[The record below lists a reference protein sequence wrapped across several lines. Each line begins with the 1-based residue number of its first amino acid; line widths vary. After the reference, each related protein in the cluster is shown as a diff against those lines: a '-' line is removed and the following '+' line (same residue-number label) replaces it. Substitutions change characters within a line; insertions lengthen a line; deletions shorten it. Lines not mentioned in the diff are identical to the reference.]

1 MKDKETTIVYD
12 GSFSGFLS
20 AVFKVFEQKIKVADI
35 KSNQNIQGGL
45 FSDIVRI
52 STNEIQARRVWYAVQ
67 KENNSAIKNIY
78 FAFLSEA
85 GGIELLLYKYIKM
98 IMSNNTDSSTYIS
111 EKDVLKINQLAG
123 LVSREKKRI
132 EVGVELQSIYPDLKL
147 AYIEPNFNVLP
158 LVSKF
163 VRSCY
168 KDSDWILFDLKRKY
182 GIYCHGNKLQIV
194 SSSFISKNLA
204 QKYLAE
210 GDKEIIS
217 LDRALENYN
226 KEAYQSLA
234 FHRDKN
240 PTAA

>member
-1 MKDKETTIVYD
+1 MKDNETTIVYD

-20 AVFKVFEQKIKVADI
+20 AVFKVFEQRIKVADI
-35 KSNQNIQGGL
+35 ISNQNIQGGL

-52 STNEIQARRVWYAVQ
+52 STNEFHARRVWYAVQ

-85 GGIELLLYKYIKM
+85 GGIEFLLYKYIKM

-111 EKDVLKINQLAG
+111 EKEILKINQLAG